1 MEDDYALSREE
12 FYAKMPVH
20 RRVDGKLLIKK
31 LKENNELVE
40 QAISAVVI
48 DHFIN
53 LETQC
58 SHGVTEESKE
68 VKVLI
73 RNQPELHAVFSSDG
87 ITFEGEGN
95 VQRRWGSSDSL
106 EFLRQLSV
114 VLKIIERLIKGY
126 TKEDKEIVGKVYE
139 FAGKKHGK
147 SELELVP
154 LRSELGKKQA
164 ISAAELGW
172 IKNKRSL
179 YCSFKFNGKA
189 YQVPLLQ
196 SSYPEITSCLKHV
209 FLFGKTVSGK
219 AGFSVGNIILGP
231 VYDAMI
237 NLAKS
242 DSENRCLNGIWV
254 RRCPVC
260 FKVFSNVD
268 SEVDVRQRYCSN
280 VCLAA
285 GRGRTTLVA
294 KERNKRKK
302 HGNLASSL
310 ADLLS
315 KGPRLLD
322 RNLTVSNIGDRLR
335 SNNKKKVFMDSS
347 IKGLLRQSEFR
358 KLFEEETDFKLERRE
373 IDKTE
378 DFYIF
383 SRKI

>member
-1 MEDDYALSREE
+1 M
-12 FYAKMPVH
+12 
-20 RRVDGKLLIKK
+20 
-31 LKENNELVE
+31 
-40 QAISAVVI
+40 
-48 DHFIN
+48 
-53 LETQC
+53 
-58 SHGVTEESKE
+58 
-68 VKVLI
+68 
-73 RNQPELHAVFSSDG
+73 
-87 ITFEGEGN
+87 
-95 VQRRWGSSDSL
+95 
-106 EFLRQLSV
+106 
-114 VLKIIERLIKGY
+114 KGY